1 MSSFFS
7 AWVPPST
14 PWSNALKIKDL
25 DIATL
30 NVTQS
35 ENNCATLTVL
45 VRNPQVGLL
54 AVGRLVWL
62 WLAWENDLGV
72 TTPIF
77 YGRLIPVPNRATNEG
92 QGATLSFLARPLN
105 FDTQRVAAALALQ
118 TAPFYDPIFIDPT
131 KRLVPVF
138 GDTGTGAP
146 PILGTP
152 RPPESTANPDIVSYS
167 GDPDAVLEGW
177 ARLWSI
183 DRVTGEVDS
192 SDILEGEDGVEVF
205 NADEIPE
212 ASIQLNTATS
222 VLTDI
227 TVVGMVNWT
236 QSDKSSFAIGVSGTA
251 PNGLDIISG
260 WPKAGGTLAGGYEVR
275 STETIDYQSL
285 GTAQVQQKGWRY
297 ENKAKQH
304 KQGDVI
310 SISWNYAQFPPG
322 LNGSSYL
329 LSETV
334 QQGTAPQ
341 LDTGLGL
348 QNLGGADEP
357 NLPFHFNANILVIA
371 DVPFAATMNVGAAS
385 KLSRNETLTLKLA
398 ADIQPLIVLPT
409 SAQTP
414 SAASPVS
421 ISGSDVGVPIDG
433 VAPISS
439 SGSNFFPTSRGQEAI
454 NYLMAVGIAHLK
466 SANRAVSITW
476 DTTFERAI
484 ALSCRKNAT
493 INAHLIPGG
502 TATGK
507 IISYSFTA
515 SGPDMQLKG
524 TVTIGCCIG
533 KGATGTVSGVTGTPM
548 IGVPGLFGPGIE
560 INVGGTVVFGANTAG
575 LGDTSFTPPVYAP
588 QPGEP
593 TFPLTRGQC
602 VVSEGFTTEY
612 AFVNVGNSINQYTG
626 DVGPP
631 VSVQVPIAVYN
642 LELLNL
648 TGSFA
653 STYDLTA
660 TPVKLPKQIDLT
672 VPSW

>member
-1 MSSFFS
+1 LSQFWS
-7 AWVPPST
+7 AWVAPST

-30 NVTQS
+30 TVTQS
-35 ENNCATLTVL
+35 ENNCATLTVS

-92 QGATLSFLARPLN
+92 QGATLSFLARPLD

-118 TAPFYDPIFIDPT
+118 VAPFYDPIFIDPT

-192 SDILEGEDGVEVF
+192 SDILEGEDGVEIF

-212 ASIQLNTATS
+212 ASIQLSTATS

-227 TVVGMVNWT
+227 TVVGTVNWT
-236 QSDKSSFAIGVSGTA
+236 QSDSSSFAISASGTA
-251 PNGLDIISG
+251 TNGLDIISG
-260 WPKAGGTLAGGYEVR
+260 WPKAGSSLAGGYEVK

-297 ENKAKQH
+297 ENKEKKH
-304 KQGDVI
+304 NPGDVI
-310 SISWNYAQFPPG
+310 SISWNYAKFPLG
-322 LNGSSYL
+322 LNGDTYII
-329 LSETV
+329 SETV
-334 QQGTAPQ
+334 QQASEPQ
-341 LDTGLGL
+341 LGDHLGIGITG
-348 QNLGGADEP
+348 QDEP
-357 NLPFHFNANILVIA
+357 NLPFHFNVNMLVVA
-371 DVPFAATMNVGAAS
+371 QVPFFCTMQLGANS
-385 KLSRNETLTLKLA
+385 KLGRNETLTLKLA

-409 SAQTP
+409 SAATP

-433 VAPISS
+433 VAPISG

-493 INAHLIPGG
+493 INAHIIPGG

-507 IISYSFTA
+507 IISYGFSA

-524 TVTIGCCIG
+524 MVTIGCCIG
-533 KGATGTVSGVTGTPM
+533 KGATGTVSGVAGSPS
-548 IGVPGLFGPGIE
+548 IGVVGLFGPGVQID
-560 INVGGTVVFGANTAG
+560 IGSTTVFNPNTAG

-593 TFPLTRGQC
+593 TFPLSAGQC
-602 VVSEGFTTEY
+602 IVSEFFSNET
-612 AFVNVGNSINQYTG
+612 ALVNVGNSVNKFTG
-626 DVGPP
+626 DQGPP
-631 VSVQVPIAVYN
+631 VSIDVPIAVFN

-672 VPSW
+672 VASW